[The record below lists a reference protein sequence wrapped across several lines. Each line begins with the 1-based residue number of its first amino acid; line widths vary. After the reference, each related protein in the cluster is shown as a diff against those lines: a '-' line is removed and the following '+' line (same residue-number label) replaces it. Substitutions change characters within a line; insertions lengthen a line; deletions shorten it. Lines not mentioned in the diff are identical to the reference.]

1 MNLTVVIIGIVLWI
15 MYKKGSGA
23 LPSWLFKAIGIFLL
37 IMLVRN
43 MSAAFHFVFDE
54 SDNWWPLVK
63 ENAAHFSK
71 GLRDLLQAMMNGG
84 PTGE

>member
-15 MYKKGSGA
+15 MYKKGSGS

-43 MSAAFHFVFDE
+43 MSAAYQFIFDE
-54 SDNWWPLVK
+54 SDNWWPLIK
-63 ENAAHFSK
+63 ENAANFSK
-71 GLRDLLQAMMNGG
+71 GLRELLQTMTDGG
-84 PTGE
+84 AKG